1 MIAFGFSGDNSQIPI
16 AQHVSGVHMMFDN
29 CKAMMMFVD
38 DNKVPQFKSGK
49 RVSQQETYSN
59 SIIVQVRL

>member
-1 MIAFGFSGDNSQIPI
+1 
-16 AQHVSGVHMMFDN
+16 MMFDN